1 MRRTVQFLIAVTLS
15 LAILFAVNRIIGVA
29 SAFGTFVV
37 NNAEVER
44 NANIFDGSQLKTGK
58 ASSQVS
64 LQNGASVI
72 IDINSSATLY
82 QDHLVLEQ
90 GATRVNNMNGYAIE
104 AQNYRIVSAVP
115 ASQAVVRLEGDAVEV
130 AALAGSLKVLNDKGV
145 LLTRIGAGTAS
156 AFQTRDAPANG
167 TPMEVSNA
175 RRRREAA
182 MLLLSAI
189 VLTGLG
195 LAVAAIVQP
204 SPTSP

>member
-1 MRRTVQFLIAVTLS
+1 MRRTVQFLLAIALSVAPSFAVTP
-15 LAILFAVNRIIGVA
+15 IIGVA

-37 NNAEVER
+37 NNAEVEG

-72 IDINSSATLY
+72 VGINSSATLFR
-82 QDHLVLEQ
+82 DHLVLEQ
-90 GATRVNNMNGYAIE
+90 GATRVNNMNGYVIE
-104 AQNYRIVSAVP
+104 AENYRIESVVP
-115 ASQAVVRLEGDAVEV
+115 TSQAVVRLEEDAVEV
-130 AALAGSLKVLNDKGV
+130 AALTGSLKVLNEKGV

-156 AFQTRDAPANG
+156 AFQTRATPANG
-167 TPMEVSNA
+167 TPQEVSNA
-175 RRRREAA
+175 RKRREAA
-182 MLLLSAI
+182 MLLLSGI